1 MPPGPWD
8 HRAPEASNGFYV
20 WIVLIAALCL
30 VLWQLSV
37 LLPDQ
42 QRTTWDYA
50 LMLRNLIVIMA
61 ATGGLIFMRRIA
73 FGARPDILVW
83 TGIIAFWSWHTPIG

>member
-8 HRAPEASNGFYV
+8 PPPRRKPAMGFYV
-20 WIVLIAALCL
+20 WIVLIAAVCL
-30 VLWQLSV
+30 ALWQLSV

-50 LMLRNLIVIMA
+50 LMLRNLIVIIG

-73 FGARPDILVW
+73 FGRAARDILVW
-83 TGIIAFWSWHTPIG
+83 TGIVGILVLA